1 MAHIDAAGRP
11 EADEDGSGPAWYS
24 LLLGVEVDHFGD
36 KPISVRPAGGDC
48 KRISSEATVR
58 ILRGVEQLSLK
69 TDLLAD
75 SAPGFSGC
83 SASAALRLC
92 FAGGERR
99 RFGRVISGGL

>member
-58 ILRGVEQLSLK
+58 ILRGVEQISLK

-75 SAPGFSGC
+75 SVPGC
-83 SASAALRLC
+83 SGFGGSAALRLC
-92 FAGGERR
+92 FAEGERR